1 MQIMF
6 NQIQLSGFSD
16 EISPDFDKQMQVIS
30 QLGMKYI
37 EIRGVDGKNITEL
50 TISITGRMEL

>member
-1 MQIMF
+1 MF

-30 QLGMKYI
+30 QLGMK
-37 EIRGVDGKNITEL
+37 NI
-50 TISITGRMEL
+50 